1 MDEGREQREQQSQQ
15 GQPGEASRDDA
26 AAFSLKLGGDQPQ
39 PGEAPPALPP
49 SQPSQPSQPL
59 QSSYP
64 SQPSQPLYP
73 SQSSQPLTGAPP
85 PLTPAPATPAS
96 QFAPYPM
103 PGGATATP
111 VQPVT
116 PGVVQPQTPPPP
128 SAPKRGPLGRPFPLP
143 LSALILLGC
152 AALVAL
158 AYGARVMILHG
169 DWAEGAAA
177 AGVVALGLA
186 LFVALVALLRI
197 AAGRRTIGFGLL
209 TIALLVALTG
219 AGVVGLAGSTPLHRA
234 QAQAME
240 KNGQWSLAI
249 HEYQQAGQKAPN
261 APDIARVYDAWGEQA
276 LTQGDF
282 PGALTRFQTV
292 LDDYDQSGA
301 AVPRAQKGQFDTYVT
316 WLKKDPNHAPYHD
329 AIVVFTN
336 YATNTG
342 CDSACQATLAD
353 VTPQAHLLYG
363 EQLLLQK
370 KYAPAITE
378 FGKVTSQYKA
388 SPYAKQAHT
397 RAAQAFYAYGQ
408 QQIGNQN
415 CSEAVTLYQALTKDY
430 KDTPEAGKAQTAL
443 DAPQDVTGMIEDAP
457 SNPAP
462 TVHLS
467 KRMNF
472 NSTFFSDEYSTSL
485 DSTSGQF
492 TFKRV
497 ALGTY
502 YVSTSRASGG
512 ATDYVAWW
520 ADDAHTSY
528 FSFTVTPLCPVNL
541 TQDVGAFIYPH

>member
-26 AAFSLKLGGDQPQ
+26 AAFSLQLGGDQPQ
-39 PGEAPPALPP
+39 PGKAPQP
-49 SQPSQPSQPL
+49 SQPSQPSQPV

-64 SQPSQPLYP
+64 SQPSQPL
-73 SQSSQPLTGAPP
+73 SSSQPSQPLAP
-85 PLTPAPATPAS
+85 
-96 QFAPYPM
+96 QFAPYPL

-111 VQPVT
+111 SQPLT

-128 SAPKRGPLGRPFPLP
+128 PAPRKRGPLGRPFPLP

-152 AALVAL
+152 AALL
-158 AYGARVMILHG
+158 AIVYGARVMVLHG

-177 AGVVALGLA
+177 AGVVALALA
-186 LFVALVALLRI
+186 ILVALVALLRV

-219 AGVVGLAGSTPLHRA
+219 AGVAGLSGSTPLHRA

-276 LTQGDF
+276 LKQGAF
-282 PGALTRFQTV
+282 QGALTHFQTV

-301 AVPRAQKGQFDTYVT
+301 AVSRAQKGQFDTYVA
-316 WLKKDPNHAPYHD
+316 WLKKDPDHLPYHE

-336 YATNTG
+336 YATNAG
-342 CDSACQATLAD
+342 CDSACQATLAE

-370 KYAPAITE
+370 QYVPAITE
-378 FGKVTSQYKA
+378 FGKVTTQYTT

-408 QQIGNQN
+408 QQISNQN
-415 CSEAVTLYQALTKDY
+415 CDEAVTLYQTLTKDC

-443 DAPQDVTGMIEDAP
+443 DAPQDVTGVIKNAP
-457 SNPAP
+457 SNPLP

-467 KRMNF
+467 KQINV
-472 NSTFFSDEYSTSL
+472 NSYYFSDEYSTSL
-485 DSTSGQF
+485 DPKSGQF

-497 ALGTY
+497 AQGTY
-502 YVSTSRASGG
+502 YITTSRPISGG
-512 ATDYVAWW
+512 VQYSWWYKIADPSVIFSVA
-520 ADDAHTSY
+520 
-528 FSFTVTPLCPVNL
+528 VTPLCTVDL
-541 TQDVGAFIYPH
+541 GTFDD